1 MNSTRAS
8 AALISAAMVATL
20 SLTACVQRAED
31 TATQPSQTTQDTPA
45 APAGQPE
52 VPARK
57 PIPAVCN
64 ESMPESAYRA
74 CIRNQRADFPRPPV
88 RYQHTA
94 K

>member
-8 AALISAAMVATL
+8 AALISAALVATL

-31 TATQPSQTTQDTPA
+31 TATPPSQTAQDTPA

-57 PIPAVCN
+57 PIPAVCD
-64 ESMPESAYRA
+64 ETMPEPAYQA
-74 CIRNQRADFPRPPV
+74 CIRNWRAGLPKPPV

-94 K
+94 E